1 MKALVINLEA
11 AVERRIFQERQLSHL
26 VIAFERL
33 PAFDK
38 NAEETADIPYWDTWE
53 RPLGRAERACLL
65 SHQQAWERIADQNE
79 PVLVL
84 EDDAILSDKVPAM
97 LDSLDC
103 EVDLDFV
110 TLETRSRKKLLS
122 RASAHNPKLKRLYQD
137 RSGAAA
143 YIVWPRGARK
153 LLAATETTCGLADA
167 VICACYS
174 LDAYQAV
181 PPLAFQSD
189 LASVEQVVVPL
200 ETKSSITPETVVR
213 EKGSWRHRLRRIQ
226 AQLRM
231 GVRQLQVLGR
241 AERVLL
247 SVERRDFDYLGH
259 LDYVSST
266 TIPSARGDAA
276 P

>member
-26 VIAFERL
+26 GIAFERL

>member
-1 MKALVINLEA
+1 M
-11 AVERRIFQERQLSHL
+11 
-26 VIAFERL
+26 
-33 PAFDK
+33 
-38 NAEETADIPYWDTWE
+38 
-53 RPLGRAERACLL
+53 
-65 SHQQAWERIADQNE
+65 
-79 PVLVL
+79 
-84 EDDAILSDKVPAM
+84 
-97 LDSLDC
+97 
-103 EVDLDFV
+103 
-110 TLETRSRKKLLS
+110 
-122 RASAHNPKLKRLYQD
+122 
-137 RSGAAA
+137 
-143 YIVWPRGARK
+143 WPRGARK